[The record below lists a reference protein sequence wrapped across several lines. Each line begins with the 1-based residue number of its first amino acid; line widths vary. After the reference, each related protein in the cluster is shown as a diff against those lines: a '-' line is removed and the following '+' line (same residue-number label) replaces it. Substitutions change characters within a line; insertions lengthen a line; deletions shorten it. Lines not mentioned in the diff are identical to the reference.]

1 MTCKMVSKHICS
13 KEAEIAIMGQQIKNI
28 DEKTDRIEK
37 KLDKFIEC
45 ADSKY
50 ANKLTERIVYGLVG
64 LILIAVIGTIIKLVI
79 IK

>member
-1 MTCKMVSKHICS
+1 
-13 KEAEIAIMGQQIKNI
+13 MGQQIKNI

-45 ADSKY
+45 ADNKY
-50 ANKLTERIVYGLVG
+50 ANKVVEKIVYGLVG
-64 LILIAVIGTIIKLVI
+64 IILTAVIVAIIKLVI